1 MTFKTKPLLIAL
13 LIASLAMTAAGSIF
27 ADNWIMRTPPL
38 AMLVCLAVF
47 SVYILS
53 PTREPRKSPFGEPRI

>member
-1 MTFKTKPLLIAL
+1 MPFKTKPLLIAL
-13 LIASLAMTAAGSIF
+13 LIASLVMTAAGSIF
-27 ADNWIMRTPPL
+27 ADNWVMRTPPL

-53 PTREPRKSPFGEPRI
+53 PKRDPRKSPFGEPHL